1 MRRVMTAAMALALVS
16 PCAGCSYLNFES
28 TSQAA
33 TTGGDDVQCQAAGY
47 VYGTPDYTQCRQ
59 TLERDRPNAERAEAP
74 RPYYVP
80 QR

>member
-1 MRRVMTAAMALALVS
+1 MPRLLTAAMTLTLALL
-16 PCAGCSYLNFES
+16 CGGCSYLNFES

-33 TTGGDDVQCQAAGY
+33 ATGSDDTECQAAGY
-47 VYGTPDYTQCRQ
+47 VSGTPEYTQCRKD
-59 TLERDRPNAERAEAP
+59 LVRERLNAERAEAP

>member
-1 MRRVMTAAMALALVS
+1 MRRLKTVVLALALAS
-16 PCAGCSYLNFES
+16 PCAGCSVLNFES

-33 TTGGDDVQCQAAGY
+33 TTGGDDAQCQAAGY
-47 VYGTPDYTQCRQ
+47 IYGTPEYTQCRKY
-59 TLERDRPNAERAEAP
+59 LEQDRFNTERAEAP